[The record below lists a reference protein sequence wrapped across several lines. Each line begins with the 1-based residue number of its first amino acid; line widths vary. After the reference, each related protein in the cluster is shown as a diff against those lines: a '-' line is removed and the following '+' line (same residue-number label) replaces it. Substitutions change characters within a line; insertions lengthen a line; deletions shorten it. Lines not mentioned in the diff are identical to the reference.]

1 MPPLGRLGIRPCTI
15 TRTMEPIDIHTHI
28 TTPSKRTIY
37 NSGTEYIA
45 GRSISI
51 GIHPWH
57 INHKW
62 SEDFAA
68 IATLAKENNVMAIGE
83 CGLDTLKSPAAIEVQ
98 EEVFKAHIQLSEALQ
113 KPLIIHCVK
122 AHDRLIALHRETRP
136 TQAWILHGFRGKPQQ
151 ANQLIKEGFYI
162 SLGEKFN
169 PDSAKAIPTERLFIE
184 TDESRCPI
192 EEIYASIATAKGIST
207 EELAMQIAA
216 NAIIFGQF

>member
-1 MPPLGRLGIRPCTI
+1 MGRLGIRPCTI

-68 IATLAKENNVMAIGE
+68 IASFAKESNVVAIGE

-169 PDSAKAIPTERLFIE
+169 PESANAIPMEKLFIE
-184 TDESRCPI
+184 TDESSLPLT
-192 EEIYASIATAKGIST
+192 EIYAAVAAAKGT
-207 EELAMQIAA
+207 TKEQLAQQIAI
-216 NAIIFGQF
+216 NARIFGQF